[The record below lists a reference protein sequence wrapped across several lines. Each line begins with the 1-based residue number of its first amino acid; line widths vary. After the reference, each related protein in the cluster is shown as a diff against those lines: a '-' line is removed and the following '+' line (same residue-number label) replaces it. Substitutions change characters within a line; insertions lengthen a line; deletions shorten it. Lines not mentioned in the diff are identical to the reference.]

1 MVDKEKIKNG
11 IERYLKVKHGVKL
24 KYAKDY
30 EIFNAVS
37 LTVLE
42 EIIDNWNETSDTYN
56 RGRMAYYLSA
66 EYLMGR
72 ALGNNLM
79 NLGLYDDV
87 KEVLSEMKIDIN
99 KIEEIEEDAGL
110 GNGGLGRLAACFIE
124 SAATLNMPLM
134 GYGIRYSNGLFK
146 QNIENGFQ
154 TECEDTWLKYGE
166 AWSIRK
172 DSETQIIKFSDMTV
186 KAVPYDVP
194 IIGYGTKNI
203 NTLRLWQCEALRE
216 FDFNLFNN
224 QQYIEAVSARNK
236 AEDISRV
243 LYPNDTAE
251 AGKILRLR
259 QQYFFS
265 SASMKDIIKKHKTK
279 YGSDF
284 SEFAKNNVAQ
294 LNDTHPTISILEF
307 LRILVDEENVDF
319 TTALGIAKEFFAY
332 TNHTIL
338 AEALEKWD
346 IRLIDRLFPRILQ
359 IAYAV
364 DDALMNELRQK
375 GYDEGAI
382 WNFRIVANDVIRMAN
397 LAIFVGR
404 AVNGVAALHTEIL
417 KKHELNNWYNL
428 YPNKFQNKTNGI
440 TPRRWLRL
448 CNSELSQF
456 ITDLL
461 GNEEWVKNLSLLKDL
476 EKYMD
481 DEDVLERLMD
491 IKHEK
496 KIQLAAYIK
505 QEEGIII
512 DPDSFFDIQIKRL
525 HEYKR
530 QLLNAL
536 YILDLYYRVKENPD
550 LDIPKTTFIFGAKA
564 FPGYRRAKGIVKFIN
579 EIARLIDSD
588 DQASKKMKV
597 VFVHNYRVSY
607 AQKLFPGS
615 DLSKQIS
622 TAGKEASGTGNM
634 KFMLNATPTF
644 GTYDGANIE
653 IVQASGEENNYIFGL
668 RVEDIEKINHSYDP
682 KAYYR
687 DNPSIK
693 RAVDTL
699 INGTLDDGG
708 TGYFED
714 LYNALLEERDQYY
727 LLADFESFKKT
738 EEMVFEDY
746 KDKKKWAKKCLA
758 NLANVGQFSS
768 DRTIKQYAD
777 EIWDIKPDAVR

>member
-11 IERYLKVKHGVKL
+11 IERYLKVKHGVKV
-24 KYAKDY
+24 KDAKDY

-79 NLGLYDDV
+79 NLGLYDNV
-87 KEVLSEMKIDIN
+87 KEVLCEMKIDIN

-448 CNSELSQF
+448 CNSELSEF

-530 QLLNAL
+530 QLLNTL

-746 KDKKKWAKKCLA
+746 RDKKKWAKKCLA

>member
-24 KYAKDY
+24 KDAKDY

-265 SASMKDIIKKHKTK
+265 SASMKDIIKK
-279 YGSDF
+279 
-284 SEFAKNNVAQ
+284 
-294 LNDTHPTISILEF
+294 HPTISILEF

-727 LLADFESFKKT
+727 LLADFEAFKKT

-746 KDKKKWAKKCLA
+746 RDKKKWAKKCLA

>member
-11 IERYLKVKHGVKL
+11 IERYLKVKHGVKV
-24 KYAKDY
+24 KDAKDY

-79 NLGLYDDV
+79 NLGLYDNV
-87 KEVLSEMKIDIN
+87 KEVLCEMKIDIN

-224 QQYIEAVSARNK
+224 QQYIEAVSANNK

-448 CNSELSQF
+448 CNSELSEF

-746 KDKKKWAKKCLA
+746 RDKKKWAKKCLA

>member
-11 IERYLKVKHGVKL
+11 IERYLKVKHGVKV
-24 KYAKDY
+24 KDAKDY
-30 EIFNAVS
+30 EVFNAVS

-79 NLGLYDDV
+79 NLGLYDNV
-87 KEVLSEMKIDIN
+87 KEVLCEMKIDIN

-375 GYDEGAI
+375 GYDEGVI

-448 CNSELSQF
+448 CNSELSEF

-746 KDKKKWAKKCLA
+746 RDKKKWAKKCLA